1 MLSNTL
7 SMQLSKNFTLSELIE
22 AGSARRLGLDEQF
35 NPDQKIIDALRALC
49 VNVLQPLRDAVG
61 KPIRINSGY
70 RSPKV
75 NEAVGG
81 SKTSDHM
88 FGRAAD
94 IELWIDGVNKNQ
106 LLFDKIVELGLP
118 FKQMIDEFG
127 SESEPAW
134 IHVSYDCNNVKR
146 EKLRARKVNGKT
158 IYTLIK

>member
-1 MLSNTL
+1 
-7 SMQLSKNFTLSELIE
+7 MQLSKNFTLQELIE
-22 AGSARRLGLDEQF
+22 AGSTRRLGLDEQF
-35 NPDQKIIDALRALC
+35 NPDQEIIDSLRALC
-49 VNVLQPLRDAVG
+49 VNVLQPLRDAIG
-61 KPIRINSGY
+61 HPIRINSGY
-70 RSPKV
+70 RSKKV
-75 NEAVGG
+75 NDAVGG

-127 SESEPAW
+127 TEDAPAW
-134 IHVSYDCNNVKR
+134 IHVSYDFNNVKR

-158 IYTLIK
+158 VYSKI